1 MNKRLILLLGLM
13 LCLMSLTAYQ
23 SPVLPSL
30 PLSEAILIGKWRLDK
45 VNLYDKD
52 NTLLETISPE
62 TSSEIKPS
70 IIEILPNH
78 KVKVIDSGLIT
89 EEGSSYLQLWSLDKN
104 RLIIKSKRKEMFL
117 KISYYT
123 SRQLTL
129 EMANPNPSNK
139 QSKAILFLKKLD

>member
-30 PLSEAILIGKWRLDK
+30 PLSKAILIGKWRLDK

-89 EEGSSYLQLWSLDKN
+89 EEGSTYLQLWSLDKN
-104 RLIIKSKRKEMFL
+104 RLIIKSKGKEMFL

-139 QSKAILFLKKLD
+139 QSKAILFLKKLN